1 MGTLNTQLLS
11 GFQYLYGQD
20 LFLTKE
26 VMRMCERTLE
36 RAQFEEILAPV
47 VVAYSSIVGETD
59 RPVAPAHA
67 DLVFRVQTD
76 DGERLAL
83 SYENT
88 LPACLFFVENF
99 ADSPPWASRRFYYIS
114 PHFRNERATRIDP
127 AHRLRQF
134 TQVGFEIIGGESG
147 DTLPVA
153 IETGSALL
161 SDLGLNHSIRLSEV
175 TLLSRIL
182 RRLGLEAAERS
193 TLRDLFDRRDTLAFE
208 AFLARSPLDA
218 KQRALLARL
227 FFSRRAT
234 PEELGELRAWL
245 WENELEDALVRLEC
259 VDEVLSSLAPGI
271 RRLASIDLSMVRTAR
286 LYTGIIYQYH
296 FEGSEG
302 SECGGG
308 GEYNR
313 VIEALGGPDTKAC
326 GAAFG
331 LERIVHEYKSSTANN
346 RVDAQAA
353 IPGGAAG
360 R

>member
-1 MGTLNTQLLS
+1 MAALNTQLLN

-20 LFLTKE
+20 LFFTKE
-26 VMRMCERTLE
+26 VMRTCERTLE
-36 RAQFEEILAPV
+36 RAQFEEILPPI

-59 RPVAPAHA
+59 RPVAPAQA
-67 DLVFRVQTD
+67 DIVFGVQSSG
-76 DGERLAL
+76 GERLAL

-99 ADSPPWASRRFYYIS
+99 ADSPPWVARRFYYIS
-114 PHFRNERATRIDP
+114 PHFRNERAAGIDQ
-127 AHRLRQF
+127 ARRLRQF

-153 IETGSALL
+153 IGTGSALL
-161 SDLGLNHSIRLSEV
+161 SDLGLNHSIGLSEV

-182 RRLGLEAAERS
+182 KRLGLEAAERS

-208 AFLARSPLDA
+208 AFLARSPLGA

-227 FFSRRAT
+227 FSSQRAT

-245 WENELEDALVRLEC
+245 WDNDLEDALASLERIE
-259 VDEVLSSLAPGI
+259 EVLSSLAPGI
-271 RRLASIDLSMVRTAR
+271 RRLASIDLSMVRSAR

-313 VIEALGGPDTKAC
+313 VIQSLGGPDTKAC

-331 LERIVHEYKSSTANN
+331 LERIVHEYKASTANN
-346 RVDAQAA
+346 RVVAQAA
-353 IPGGAAG
+353 MPGAAPG

>member
-36 RAQFEEILAPV
+36 QAQFEEILAPI

-59 RPVAPAHA
+59 RPVAPSHA
-67 DLVFRVQTD
+67 DLVFSVQTA
-76 DGERLAL
+76 DGESLAL

-99 ADSPPWASRRFYYIS
+99 ADSPPWVARRFYYIS
-114 PHFRNERATRIDP
+114 SHFRNERAAGIDP

-134 TQVGFEIIGGESG
+134 TQVGFEILGGESAG
-147 DTLPVA
+147 ALPVA
-153 IETGSALL
+153 IETGSTLL
-161 SDLGLNHSIRLSEV
+161 SDLGLNHSIRLSDV
-175 TLLSRIL
+175 TLLSSVFTC
-182 RRLGLEAAERS
+182 LGFEAAERS
-193 TLRDLFDRRDTLAFE
+193 TLRDIFDRRDTLAFE
-208 AFLARSPLDA
+208 AFLARSSLGA
-218 KQRALLARL
+218 RQRALLAML
-227 FFSRRAT
+227 FFSRSACR
-234 PEELGELRAWL
+234 EEMEALRAWL
-245 WENELEDALVRLEC
+245 WENELEDALAGLAR
-259 VDEVLSSLAPGI
+259 VDEVLGRLAPAI
-271 RRLASIDLSMVRTAR
+271 RRLASIDLGMVRSAR
-286 LYTGIIYQYH
+286 LYSGVIYQYH
-296 FEGSEG
+296 FNSEE

-313 VIEALGGPDTKAC
+313 VIKALGGPDTKAC

-331 LERIVHEYKSSTANN
+331 LERIVHEYSAASK
-346 RVDAQAA
+346 RVVAQAA
-353 IPGGAAG
+353 IPGAAPG